1 VGRYQAGAVS
11 GASFAVACLA
21 SVAGGPWS
29 RFTPIGWAYVAGAVL
44 GVLVAFIA
52 ATVMH
57 GRRGGSGGMT
67 RALASVAFGW
77 AAAIAVVI
85 FAVASYV
92 LVVIALLVLSGAP
105 VTG

>member
-1 VGRYQAGAVS
+1 MGRYQAGAVS

-21 SVAGGPWS
+21 ALAGGPWS
-29 RFTPIGWAYVAGAVL
+29 RITPIGWAYVAGAVL

-52 ATVMH
+52 ATVIH

-77 AAAIAVVI
+77 AAAIAIVI

-92 LVVIALLVLSGAP
+92 LVVIVLVLSGAP